1 MNAPTM
7 SARPDSPARVYACLA
22 SRRIGALPEP
32 IRALLLT
39 KNDVRM
45 IGSMDVRHGRHW
57 LARACARLVRLP
69 REGRHE
75 RVRLSV
81 VRRGRYEMWQRSFA
95 DRSIN
100 TRQYLSGSLLAER
113 AGPLELLFEVD
124 IDSDAILFTSR
135 GARLRLFNLAIRL
148 PKAIAPVVRAQMTS
162 PSPPEVQTV
171 VRVAMPVAGEILMYS
186 GTMRKVSE

>member
-1 MNAPTM
+1 MNAPTT
-7 SARPDSPARVYACLA
+7 SARPDSPARVFACLA
-22 SRRIGALPEP
+22 SQRIDALPEP

-45 IGSMDVRHGRHW
+45 IGSMDVRHGCHW
-57 LARACARLVRLP
+57 LARACARLVHLP
-69 REGRHE
+69 RQGQHE

-81 VRRGRYEMWQRSFA
+81 VRRGRCELWQRSFR

-100 TRQYLSGSLLAER
+100 TRQYLSGSLLVER
-113 AGPLELLFEVD
+113 AGPFELLFEVD

-171 VRVAMPVAGEILMYS
+171 VRVATPVAGEILMYS
-186 GTMRKVSE
+186 GTMREVSE